1 MNSNNLRKFE
11 LPMLTSTRTTIKIA
25 KSLVAVILFNFCIS
39 KVAYSQKKSQSL
51 VTYDIDNFWNAYD
64 KIVST
69 KDSFKQHAYLDDL
82 YIKKGS
88 PGLKAIML
96 ARDYT
101 AKSYID
107 AINSYPLFWNSVRP
121 NTLKSRE
128 FAKEI
133 ESDILKIKKVYP
145 SLKPAKIYF
154 TIGALKTGGTTLDGM
169 VLIGSE
175 IAMADSNTVTTE
187 FPTKFEHLKAHFKS
201 NPLAGLRDLNV
212 HEYIHTQQKTTIGN
226 NLMTQCVI
234 EGVAEFVAVTVTGR
248 PSTSPALKYGR
259 AHNESVKQV
268 FSRQMFNESTGF
280 WLYSNTANNFGV
292 RDLGYYIGYA
302 ICESYYEKSTDKR
315 KAIKEMIELNYN
327 DEDSIS
333 HFIDQ
338 SRYFSKSIATLKGEY
353 NKNIPVVSGI
363 KQFKNN
369 AVNVDPSLVNITIE
383 FSQEMSKNTRGFDI
397 GPLGESHIL
406 YVKNFLGFSE
416 DGKSAT
422 IAVELVPDRYYQI
435 IISSRFKNKNAVPLM
450 PYLMEF
456 KTAKKD

>member
-1 MNSNNLRKFE
+1 
-11 LPMLTSTRTTIKIA
+11 MLTSTRTAIRVS
-25 KSLVAVILFNFCIS
+25 KSLTAVILFSFCIS

-69 KDSFKQHAYLDDL
+69 KDSVKQYAYLNNL

-88 PGLKAIML
+88 PGLKAIMQ

-107 AINSYPLFWNSVRP
+107 AINGYPLFWTSVRP

-128 FAKEI
+128 FANAI

-145 SLKPAKIYF
+145 ALKPARIYF

-175 IAMADSNTVTTE
+175 IAMADSKTVTTE
-187 FPTKFEHLKAHFKS
+187 FPPKFEHLKAHFQS

-212 HEYIHTQQKTTIGN
+212 HEYIHTQQKTTIGD
-226 NLMTQCVI
+226 NLMTQCFI
-234 EGVAEFVAVTVTGR
+234 EGVAEFVALTVTGR
-248 PSTSPALKYGR
+248 PSATPALKYGR

-280 WLYSNTANNFGV
+280 WLYSNTANQFGV
-292 RDLGYYIGYA
+292 RDLGYYVGYV

-327 DEDSIS
+327 DENSIS
-333 HFIDQ
+333 DFIDQ
-338 SRYFSKSIATLKGEY
+338 SGYFSKSIATLKDEY
-353 NKNIPVVSGI
+353 SKNIPIVSGI

-369 AVNVDPSLVNITIE
+369 AVNVNPSLVNITIE

-406 YVKNFLGFSE
+406 YVKNFVGFSE

-422 IAVELVPDRYYQI
+422 IEVELTPDRYYQI
-435 IISSRFKNKNAVPLM
+435 IITNRFKNKDAVPLM
-450 PYLMEF
+450 PYLIEF
-456 KTAKKD
+456 KTAKGD